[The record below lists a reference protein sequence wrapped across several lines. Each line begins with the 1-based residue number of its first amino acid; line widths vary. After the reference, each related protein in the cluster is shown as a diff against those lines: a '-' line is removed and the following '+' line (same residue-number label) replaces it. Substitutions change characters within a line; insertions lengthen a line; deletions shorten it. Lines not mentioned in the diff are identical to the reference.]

1 MQIKKITSFILINLK
16 WNSYNEKNI
25 GFSKAANQGISECD
39 TEYLLILGA
48 DCLITYSD
56 IEQLMIAKEKYKD
69 CFLTSIIL

>member
-1 MQIKKITSFILINLK
+1 MNK
-16 WNSYNEKNI
+16 KNI

-56 IEQLMIAKEKYKD
+56 IEQLMLAKEKYKD
-69 CFLTSIIL
+69 CFLLHQQFMTIQVNFHTMEDL